1 MKVEI
6 WSDIVCPFCYVGK
19 KHLEL
24 ALEQLPFKNEVEIVW
39 RSYMLDP
46 NLPVEGLNKTKKAY
60 LVEDKGYSLE
70 QVEGMMKHLE
80 AVGKQIG
87 IDFNH
92 DDLVPVNTLQA
103 HRLTH
108 FAQERGKG
116 NEMEEALFYAHFTAA
131 ENVGDKEVLTRL
143 ATSIGLEKTE
153 VETLLETNQELEAVQ
168 ADIEVAKNLGISG
181 VPFFVLDQKY
191 GVSGAQPVE
200 VFVEALTQAYDEKV
214 ELLKTDNT
222 ANSCG
227 IDGCD

>member
-24 ALEQLPFKNEVEIVW
+24 ALEQLPFKNEVEVIW

-46 NLPVEGLNKTKKAY
+46 NLPVEGLNKSKKAY

-80 AVGKQIG
+80 AAGKEIG

-143 ATSIGLEKTE
+143 ATSIGFEKAE
-153 VETLLETNQELEAVQ
+153 VETFLASNQELEAVQ
-168 ADIEVAKNLGISG
+168 SDIEVAKNLGISG
-181 VPFFVLDQKY
+181 VPFFVLNQKY

-200 VFVEALTQAYDEKV
+200 VFVEALTQTYNEKI
-214 ELLKTDNT
+214 ELLKTDDT

>member
-24 ALEQLPFKNEVEIVW
+24 ALEQLPFKNEVEVIW

-80 AVGKQIG
+80 AAGKEIG

-143 ATSIGLEKTE
+143 ATSIGLEKAE
-153 VETLLETNQELEAVQ
+153 VETFLASNQELEAVQ

-200 VFVEALTQAYDEKV
+200 VFVEALTQAYNEKI
-214 ELLKTDNT
+214 EQLKTDDT

-227 IDGCD
+227 IDGCN

>member
-1 MKVEI
+1 
-6 WSDIVCPFCYVGK
+6 
-19 KHLEL
+19 
-24 ALEQLPFKNEVEIVW
+24 
-39 RSYMLDP
+39 MLDP
-46 NLPVEGLNKTKKAY
+46 NLPVEGLNKSKKAY

-80 AVGKQIG
+80 AAGKEIG

-143 ATSIGLEKTE
+143 ATSIGFEKAE
-153 VETLLETNQELEAVQ
+153 VETFLASNQELEAVQ
-168 ADIEVAKNLGISG
+168 SDIEVAKNLGISG
-181 VPFFVLDQKY
+181 VPFFVLNQKY

-200 VFVEALTQAYDEKV
+200 VFVETLTQTYNEKI
-214 ELLKTDNT
+214 ELLKTDDT

>member
-24 ALEQLPFKNEVEIVW
+24 ALEQLPFKNEVEVIW

-46 NLPVEGLNKTKKAY
+46 SLPVEGLNKTKKAY

-80 AVGKQIG
+80 AAGKEIG

>member
-200 VFVEALTQAYDEKV
+200 VFVEALTQAYGEKV
-214 ELLKTDNT
+214 ELLKTENT

-227 IDGCD
+227 IDGCE